1 VVLISELLE
10 RLPGEVLRYALLSA
24 HYRAPLDWTDGLVD
38 QARASLDRLYRVLH
52 DAARELG
59 PPAGIDVRGAELA
72 QPVLD
77 ALDDDLNSPGALS
90 RLHELAGGL
99 RSALTGDRAAAE
111 AARAALLHG
120 GEALGLLGA
129 DPDAWFKGGADADLT
144 GRIDALVA
152 DRLAARAAK
161 DWPEADRLRAELT
174 ALGVEVMDGA
184 GGATWRFKA

>member
-1 VVLISELLE
+1 
-10 RLPGEVLRYALLSA
+10 
-24 HYRAPLDWTDGLVD
+24 
-38 QARASLDRLYRVLH
+38 
-52 DAARELG
+52 
-59 PPAGIDVRGAELA
+59 
-72 QPVLD
+72 VLD

-174 ALGVEVMDGA
+174 ALA
-184 GGATWRFKA
+184 SR